1 VSRHCK
7 RREIA
12 NLIDKTAADSH
23 QDSAVAESEPDRRE
37 YFRVDDRATLRYQI
51 VPADV
56 VGHTP
61 AERHFDNSEIF
72 ELLRDLR
79 QIDQEHN
86 NVLRGI
92 AEQNRELGVYLKS
105 ITRKIELIANALT
118 AVDQTQHKQV
128 PQPVSI
134 SETSIAFKIDPSLP
148 TGSFVAIELV
158 LMPTHTALALYGEV
172 VDSRESDDG
181 MTVVSFVRLRDGD
194 RQILARHILQVQ
206 ILAKKQSQSA
216 VSE

>member
-1 VSRHCK
+1 M
-7 RREIA
+7 
-12 NLIDKTAADSH
+12 IDKLADESTPQSAGQSTVEATAAETD
-23 QDSAVAESEPDRRE
+23 QDRRE

-51 VPADV
+51 VPADA

-92 AEQNRELGVYLKS
+92 AEQNRELAVYLKS
-105 ITRKIELIANALT
+105 ISRKIELVANALT
-118 AVDQTQHKQV
+118 AVDQTQQKHV
-128 PQPVSI
+128 PQLVSI
-134 SETSIAFKIDPSLP
+134 SETSIAFKTDTHLP
-148 TGSFVAIELV
+148 KGAFIALELV
-158 LMPTHTALALYGEV
+158 LMPSHTALALYGEV
-172 VDSRESDDG
+172 LGNREDSDG

-194 RQILARHILQVQ
+194 RQILARHVLQVQ
-206 ILAKKQSQSA
+206 ILAKKQSQSL
-216 VSE
+216 